1 MSQTKIV
8 VIPFKKLLIGAV
20 IAAIIIAFII
30 FAVIRL
36 GSNSSDNSRNTTKPK
51 SSTVNASASSNIETP
66 LDNADAPKFC
76 PGVYTASIL
85 LDGNPVDIQVTVDS
99 SNINSIELVNL
110 SESITTMYPKLTTS
124 FDEVAAKVMEA
135 GTTNIT
141 YDSANRYTYSV
152 FIEAISAA
160 LKKAAPYTSTLEQ
173 AYLVPIA
180 DINKSFISTFLKL
193 SEELS
198 HLLRLYI

>member
-1 MSQTKIV
+1 M
-8 VIPFKKLLIGAV
+8 LLLLLFLP
-20 IAAIIIAFII
+20 AA
-30 FAVIRL
+30 L
-36 GSNSSDNSRNTTKPK
+36 
-51 SSTVNASASSNIETP
+51 P
-66 LDNADAPKFC
+66 LPD
-76 PGVYTASIL
+76 SIL

-124 FDEVAAKVMEA
+124 FDEVASKVMEA

-160 LKKAAPYTSTLEQ
+160 LKKAAP
-173 AYLVPIA
+173 
-180 DINKSFISTFLKL
+180 
-193 SEELS
+193 
-198 HLLRLYI
+198 

>member
-36 GSNSSDNSRNTTKPK
+36 GSNSSDNSRNT
-51 SSTVNASASSNIETP
+51 ETP

-85 LDGNPVDIQVTVDS
+85 LAGNPVDIQVTVDS

-141 YDSANRYTYSV
+141 YDSANRYTYSAY
-152 FIEAISAA
+152 IEAISAA
-160 LKKAAPYTSTLEQ
+160 LKKAAP
-173 AYLVPIA
+173 
-180 DINKSFISTFLKL
+180 
-193 SEELS
+193 
-198 HLLRLYI
+198 

>member
-8 VIPFKKLLIGAV
+8 VIPLKKLLIGAV
-20 IAAIIIAFII
+20 IAAIVIAFVI

-36 GSNSSDNSRNTTKPK
+36 GSNSSDNSRN
-51 SSTVNASASSNIETP
+51 
-66 LDNADAPKFC
+66 
-76 PGVYTASIL
+76 IL

-124 FDEVAAKVMEA
+124 FDEVASKVMEA

-160 LKKAAPYTSTLEQ
+160 LKKAAP
-173 AYLVPIA
+173 
-180 DINKSFISTFLKL
+180 
-193 SEELS
+193 
-198 HLLRLYI
+198 

>member
-8 VIPFKKLLIGAV
+8 VIPLKKLLIGAV
-20 IAAIIIAFII
+20 IAAIVIAFVI

-36 GSNSSDNSRNTTKPK
+36 GSKDSDNSRNII
-51 SSTVNASASSNIETP
+51 SDYASASSNIETP

-124 FDEVAAKVMEA
+124 FDEVASKVMEA

-160 LKKAAPYTSTLEQ
+160 LKKAAP
-173 AYLVPIA
+173 
-180 DINKSFISTFLKL
+180 
-193 SEELS
+193 
-198 HLLRLYI
+198 

>member
-8 VIPFKKLLIGAV
+8 VIPFKKLPIGVV
-20 IAAIIIAFII
+20 IAAIVIAFVI

-36 GSNSSDNSRNTTKPK
+36 GSNGSDDSRNTTKPK

-110 SESITTMYPKLTTS
+110 SESITTMYPKLATS

-160 LKKAAPYTSTLEQ
+160 LKKAAP
-173 AYLVPIA
+173 
-180 DINKSFISTFLKL
+180 
-193 SEELS
+193 
-198 HLLRLYI
+198 

>member
-66 LDNADAPKFC
+66 LDN
-76 PGVYTASIL
+76 TASIL

-160 LKKAAPYTSTLEQ
+160 LKKAAP
-173 AYLVPIA
+173 
-180 DINKSFISTFLKL
+180 
-193 SEELS
+193 
-198 HLLRLYI
+198 

>member
-85 LDGNPVDIQVTVDS
+85 LDPLISRSQLIPLTLTALSLLIFLNQSQLCTLS
-99 SNINSIELVNL
+99 SQLHL
-110 SESITTMYPKLTTS
+110 MKLL
-124 FDEVAAKVMEA
+124 
-135 GTTNIT
+135 
-141 YDSANRYTYSV
+141 
-152 FIEAISAA
+152 
-160 LKKAAPYTSTLEQ
+160 LKSWKPAQPT
-173 AYLVPIA
+173 
-180 DINKSFISTFLKL
+180 
-193 SEELS
+193 
-198 HLLRLYI
+198 

>member
-8 VIPFKKLLIGAV
+8 VIPLKKLLIGAV
-20 IAAIIIAFII
+20 IAAIVIELM

-36 GSNSSDNSRNTTKPK
+36 GSKGSDNSRNTSQPR

-124 FDEVAAKVMEA
+124 FDEVASKVMEA

-152 FIEAISAA
+152 FIEAKRMQTIIRMQSQ
-160 LKKAAPYTSTLEQ
+160 LQVLTVLTQ
-173 AYLVPIA
+173 
-180 DINKSFISTFLKL
+180 
-193 SEELS
+193 
-198 HLLRLYI
+198 